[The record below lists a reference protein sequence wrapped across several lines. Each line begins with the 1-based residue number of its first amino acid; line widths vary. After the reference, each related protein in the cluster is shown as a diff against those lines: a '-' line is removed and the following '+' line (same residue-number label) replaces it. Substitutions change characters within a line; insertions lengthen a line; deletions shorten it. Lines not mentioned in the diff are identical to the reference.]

1 MGIEYISQLNEITTD
16 FDKKYAVV
24 NLSDVK
30 LDIANPRFASTS
42 QFENSTVTEK
52 DIIAYLVQYGKLVS
66 IINSIIRN
74 NGLYWEEWISCVRDT
89 DGKLIVLEGNR
100 RVSACKAI
108 LDSSLLPAQTSG
120 INYRPQ
126 HEQELKKNI
135 SKLRVVI
142 YDEPSGAQNYIAAKH
157 TNPSIKKWEVFEQC
171 NYYYSQY
178 KQGTSINALAD
189 QADESTSAVKKY
201 IKFYIFFKQI
211 FDIIQKDN
219 PSLFIEDASILPLM
233 EKFMPVLTKK
243 TGKYGLNLPY
253 NEDTYTYSPFVA
265 CSEVYNKILKL
276 IGEAFFVRQPLK
288 TSNLTL
294 RDTSSTFRISTD
306 EIKSQKKVITLIDN
320 DVRIPGLK
328 NYIQEYKEIAGH
340 TDNKE
345 VATSPEAKSESTNM
359 PTSSLTAT
367 AIAPTPAPSVSKP
380 SSVPIQKEYVF
391 FEDLD
396 YSTLNPQTNIDL
408 GLYRVCEEI
417 VKISRYNS
425 NSAYKQFPIAAS
437 FLLRSLIEQT
447 LTRQLKKCNQYES
460 MCKGNNHKTPELGT
474 MLAKFLKQCENKNYQ
489 LLNDDKQLGT
499 LFFQVFT
506 GLGTKDQLDTIIH
519 RPTDI
524 KPDALFLNSI
534 ANQGI
539 KKVIQ
544 TIISNL

>member
-1 MGIEYISQLNEITTD
+1 
-16 FDKKYAVV
+16 
-24 NLSDVK
+24 
-30 LDIANPRFASTS
+30 
-42 QFENSTVTEK
+42 
-52 DIIAYLVQYGKLVS
+52 
-66 IINSIIRN
+66 
-74 NGLYWEEWISCVRDT
+74 
-89 DGKLIVLEGNR
+89 
-100 RVSACKAI
+100 
-108 LDSSLLPAQTSG
+108 
-120 INYRPQ
+120 
-126 HEQELKKNI
+126 
-135 SKLRVVI
+135 
-142 YDEPSGAQNYIAAKH
+142 
-157 TNPSIKKWEVFEQC
+157 
-171 NYYYSQY
+171 
-178 KQGTSINALAD
+178 
-189 QADESTSAVKKY
+189 
-201 IKFYIFFKQI
+201 
-211 FDIIQKDN
+211 
-219 PSLFIEDASILPLM
+219 
-233 EKFMPVLTKK
+233 
-243 TGKYGLNLPY
+243 
-253 NEDTYTYSPFVA
+253 
-265 CSEVYNKILKL
+265 
-276 IGEAFFVRQPLK
+276 
-288 TSNLTL
+288 
-294 RDTSSTFRISTD
+294 
-306 EIKSQKKVITLIDN
+306 
-320 DVRIPGLK
+320 
-328 NYIQEYKEIAGH
+328 
-340 TDNKE
+340 
-345 VATSPEAKSESTNM
+345 M